1 MKVVKAL
8 EEKKRLPA
16 EEELKV
22 VKAQADKRDAWEDA
36 CVLRAEAR
44 MANMEL

>member
-16 EEELKV
+16 QEELKV
-22 VKAQADKRDAWEDA
+22 FKAQANERDAWADA
-36 CVLRAEAR
+36 CVRRAETR
-44 MANMEL
+44 MANTEL